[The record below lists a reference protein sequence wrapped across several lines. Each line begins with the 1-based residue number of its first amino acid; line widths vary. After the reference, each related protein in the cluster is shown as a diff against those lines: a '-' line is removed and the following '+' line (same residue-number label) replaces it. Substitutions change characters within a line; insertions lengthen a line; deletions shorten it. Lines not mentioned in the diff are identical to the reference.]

1 MTDRDQGNNGKTR
14 AGHFRLDSRGDIHI
28 VRVDSQ
34 LDRETT
40 RLYNLTVVAE
50 DMGNPPRTSTAF
62 LIISVNDINDHAPS
76 FTEQTYRAV
85 LTESS
90 PIGSFVAAPL
100 ALDEDTGVN
109 SNIYYSILQGKTLIV
124 N

>member
-1 MTDRDQGNNGKTR
+1 M
-14 AGHFRLDSRGDIHI
+14 
-28 VRVDSQ
+28 
-34 LDRETT
+34 
-40 RLYNLTVVAE
+40 
-50 DMGNPPRTSTAF
+50 
-62 LIISVNDINDHAPS
+62 NDINDHAPS

-109 SNIYYSILQGKTLIV
+109 SNIYYSILQGKTLIA